1 MDVLDHREWMR
12 LREQFQQL
20 NPPRCKRPEH
30 IEVSD
35 PECHG
40 YGPEW
45 SWARYCVQMRAW
57 GLMK

>member
-20 NPPRCKRPEH
+20 DPPRCRYPEH
-30 IEVSD
+30 IEVAD

-45 SWARYCVQMRAW
+45 SWARYCVQMRA
-57 GLMK
+57 